1 MSARTELIV
10 NADPSTRTPPRARLL
25 DARDKLFSKA
35 EKESSLLLLF
45 VLHVPL
51 GVLMYNSSAVQ
62 IAHPLAIT
70 GLGLYWALQAK
81 EPISRV
87 AYVVAYLIGVEVLW
101 RMAGA
106 PIYWEFGKY
115 GSALIMIAALLRRGL
130 VGIPGFPLLYLL
142 LLIPACYIT
151 FAVNPWQLTRDRLSF
166 NMSGPICLFACC
178 WFFSQIKLTES
189 QLRRL
194 LLYIAVPLVSAGIA
208 TLFFTLTNPNLEFTN
223 ESNPLTSGGFGPNQV
238 SAMLG
243 LGVFLA
249 ASALL
254 LFKNDT
260 KTTIL
265 LGVLALFFAA
275 QSVLTFSRG
284 GIYGAVGALS
294 AVALFQARDFG
305 QLLRRSL
312 PVLVVAGVFIFLVF
326 PGLNEFT
333 GGKLEERFDSSDTT
347 NRVSIMEMEMQVFL
361 ENPVLGAG
369 VGEAIDE
376 RYQMSQHFA
385 ASHTEFTRLMSEHGL
400 LGGLAIVFLIAASI
414 SNLRKQTTRSGKAI
428 VAGAIVWS
436 GLFMTNAGMRLAAPA
451 FLWGLSFV
459 LVVGADAARR
469 GKHQL
474 VQAKRIRFRLDS
486 MTGRRSRSR
495 SGVKTG

>member
-1 MSARTELIV
+1 MSVRTGAIV
-10 NADPSTRTPPRARLL
+10 NASSGLRIPRRARLR
-25 DARDKLFSKA
+25 DARAKLFSKA

-51 GVLMYNSSAVQ
+51 GVLMYNSSAVA

-70 GLGLYWALQAK
+70 ALGLYWALQAK

-87 AYVVAYLIGVEVLW
+87 AYVVAYLIGAEVLW
-101 RMAGA
+101 RMTGS

-115 GSALIMIAALLRRGL
+115 GSSAIMIAALLRRGL
-130 VGIPGFPLLYLL
+130 VGVPGFPLLYLV

-151 FAVNPWQLTRDRLSF
+151 LADSNWQLTRDRLSF

-178 WFFSQIKLTES
+178 WFFSQIKLTEF

-194 LLYIAVPLVSAGIA
+194 LLYLAVPLVSVAIA

-254 LFKNDT
+254 LFKNDR
-260 KTTIL
+260 KTTTL
-265 LGVLALFFAA
+265 LGILALFFAA

-284 GIYGAVGALS
+284 GIYAAVGALS
-294 AVALFQARDFG
+294 AVAIFQARDFG
-305 QLLRRSL
+305 QLLGRSL
-312 PVLVVAGVFIFLVF
+312 PVLALAGIFIFLVF
-326 PGLNEFT
+326 PGLNDFT

-347 NRVSIMEMEMQVFL
+347 NRVSIMEMEIQVFL

-369 VGEAIDE
+369 VGKAIDE
-376 RYQMSQHFA
+376 RYQMSQQFA
-385 ASHTEFTRLMSEHGL
+385 ASHTEFTRLISEHGL
-400 LGGLAIVFLIAASI
+400 FGVLAILFLIAASV
-414 SNLRKQTTRSGKAI
+414 SNLLKQTTRSGKAI
-428 VAGAIVWS
+428 VAGAVVWS
-436 GLFMTNAGMRLAAPA
+436 GLFMMNAGMRLAAPA

-459 LVVGADAARR
+459 LVVGSDVARR
-469 GKHQL
+469 GRHQL
-474 VQAKRIRFRLDS
+474 VQAKRTRFGVGP
-486 MTGRRSRSR
+486 MIGMRSRSR
-495 SGVKTG
+495 SGVEAG